1 MGIARLGYPQACCAV
16 RRLRSLS
23 PIKIQTALLR
33 RSTKKSKQSSCDL
46 ILHHNPQR
54 TCGDNQQEINQMNN
68 NNENKENWIA
78 LLSSIGV
85 AVMIIIGVLYA
96 LHLPV

>member
-1 MGIARLGYPQACCAV
+1 
-16 RRLRSLS
+16 
-23 PIKIQTALLR
+23 
-33 RSTKKSKQSSCDL
+33 
-46 ILHHNPQR
+46 
-54 TCGDNQQEINQMNN
+54 MNN